1 MDDAYEE
8 KIQREPPMGT
18 RMNPENYLMGKSEKE
33 AQDAYERKY
42 PSGPPNDLHTYQ
54 DTTNLEFPFF
64 VDAPQLIFIGRLCE
78 EPVSAYFTIVN
89 STTKAFW
96 YKVKASNRE
105 MFKVRSPVG
114 KIDREESA
122 TISVIFYPG
131 FHRPKA
137 YCYYLHV
144 YALYDDGRS
153 DSAYLAFTRPD
164 NHCRPAKKRIFM
176 DFIWHPHVEITRAFE
191 YGELLDMVK
200 SKNEYD
206 LKNGNDKKK
215 QKRKNGDEPP
225 PDLLDVTYDHREMV
239 IEKMLKNDVK
249 EKHRRSLMTTEE
261 LSKYMAKVAENKNK
275 NKIAVLCEK
284 PLENYDRQKAYLDKR
299 ESREL
304 ANQLWKEYMVV
315 MKKKGYKETS
325 EIWKVFT
332 QEQQAFKK
340 MEDAKRQAKREKEEK
355 EQAEKEKAEQERAEK
370 EKKKLKTKGK
380 MKNPAAK
387 SPANASKT
395 SKTPVKTSKDSKEK
409 KKGK

>member
-1 MDDAYEE
+1 
-8 KIQREPPMGT
+8 
-18 RMNPENYLMGKSEKE
+18 
-33 AQDAYERKY
+33 
-42 PSGPPNDLHTYQ
+42 
-54 DTTNLEFPFF
+54 
-64 VDAPQLIFIGRLCE
+64 
-78 EPVSAYFTIVN
+78 
-89 STTKAFW
+89 
-96 YKVKASNRE
+96 

-191 YGELLDMVK
+191 YGVLLDMVK
-200 SKNEYD
+200 SKNQYD
-206 LKNGNDKKK
+206 LANENEKKK
-215 QKRKNGDEPP
+215 QKRIDEDEPP

-249 EKHRRSLMTTEE
+249 EKHRQSLMTTEE
-261 LSKYMAKVAENKNK
+261 LSKYMAKVSENKNK

-299 ESREL
+299 ESKEL

-315 MKKKGYKETS
+315 MEKKGYKKTTEK
-325 EIWKVFT
+325 WKVFT
-332 QEQQAFKK
+332 QEQQEFKQ
-340 MEDAKRQAKREKEEK
+340 MEDAKRQAKREQVEK
-355 EQAEKEKAEQERAEK
+355 EKAEKEKA
-370 EKKKLKTKGK
+370 
-380 MKNPAAK
+380 
-387 SPANASKT
+387 